1 MGEPLGILI
10 HVLLH
15 EMGHII
21 ADAYESG
28 RPAGKGV
35 QKGIDFF
42 HIGKDVDAFRKAVF
56 RADGKPLFFHLFAI
70 AVVALQIRHGVIDIA
85 EEADLGMPVLNQGV
99 GDIRFCAEAFN

>member
-56 RADGKPLFFHLFAI
+56 RADGKAVLLHAGAVAQVTLFVGLG
-70 AVVALQIRHGVIDIA
+70 VADITQKA
-85 EEADLGMPVLNQGV
+85 EVFMSV
-99 GDIRFCAEAFN
+99 